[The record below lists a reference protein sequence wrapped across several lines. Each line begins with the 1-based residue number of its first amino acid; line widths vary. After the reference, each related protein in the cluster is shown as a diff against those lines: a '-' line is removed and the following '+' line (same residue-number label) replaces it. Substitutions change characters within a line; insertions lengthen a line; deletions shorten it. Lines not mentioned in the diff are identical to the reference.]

1 MFALSVPENIL
12 SLIAGLGIVQ
22 GILLACLLYFHP
34 KSDRSVNLFLALYIC
49 CLSICAATPYIERLV
64 TWQKSFFIEP
74 FPLLLGPLLYLY
86 VRSFSS
92 TVTWRKAFP
101 HLLTFVVFM
110 FLSYAFFDYM
120 GGRYPDAKEVPAD
133 ALHDPWAIMLSLLR
147 LTQLLIYYFVARRA
161 LIAYQRSIR
170 HLLSETSHLD
180 LHWIRWLINGHLF
193 LVLCTIVMYALML
206 QYPEQFSLLLLITVA
221 IITPYIY
228 LATYKGI
235 TQPTLWKAQPGLNK
249 AMIETEIEEAT
260 AIESKQG
267 NGEKPRL
274 RAGLAPDRM
283 DELTARIIVL
293 MEVEKLYQET
303 ELTLQDLADKLQS
316 PTHQVSQAINEGM
329 KKNFYDLV
337 NSYRVAEAKRLLL
350 EPGNRNY
357 TILSVGFEA
366 GFNSK
371 TTFNTVFKK
380 FTGLTPT
387 EFRQKELLSLPQ
399 V

>member
-1 MFALSVPENIL
+1 MFILSVPENIL
-12 SLIAGLGIVQ
+12 SLITGLGMVQ
-22 GILLACLLYFHP
+22 GFLLACLLYFHP

-49 CLSICAATPYIERLV
+49 CLSICAATSYIERLV

-92 TVTWRKAFP
+92 TVTWRMAFP

-133 ALHDPWAIMLSLLR
+133 ALRDPWAITLSVLR
-147 LTQLLIYYFVARRA
+147 LSQLLIYYFVARRA
-161 LIAYQRSIR
+161 LINYQRSIR

-193 LVLCTIVMYALML
+193 LVLSTIVLYGFML
-206 QYPEQFSLLLLITVA
+206 QYPQHFSLLLLIMLA
-221 IITPYIY
+221 FITPYIY

-235 TQPTLWKAQPGLNK
+235 TQPTLWKAKPGMNK
-249 AMIETEIEEAT
+249 TMVETEIQEA
-260 AIESKQG
+260 AAMEWKPG
-267 NGEKPRL
+267 NGEKTRL
-274 RAGLAPDRM
+274 KAGLAPDKI
-283 DELTARIIVL
+283 DELTSKIIVL
-293 MEVEKLYQET
+293 METEKLYQET

-387 EFRQKELLSLPQ
+387 EFRQKELMSLPQ